1 MISHDAGRCYN
12 PRLVFLDRKKFMS
25 NYDAESLIRS
35 PEYQAELAAQR
46 SFMTRVYGWM
56 TIGLLVTAFTALV
69 VASSPE
75 LIKTIYGSGGIWIL
89 IIAELGIALGFGW
102 ALRVVP
108 VPVAAAMFLVY
119 SVLTGA
125 TLSIVLLIYTA
136 SSVAATFFITA
147 GMFAGISVYGYVT
160 KRSLAS
166 VGSFCIMGLWGLII
180 ASVVN
185 MFLRSDGMSWMISF
199 IGVIVFTG
207 LTAYDTQR
215 FKQAYAEGQTGSEM
229 NRKIA
234 LLGAFSLYLDFVNL
248 FIYMLRFMGNRR
260 S

>member
-1 MISHDAGRCYN
+1 
-12 PRLVFLDRKKFMS
+12 MS
-25 NYDAESLIRS
+25 NYDAESLVRS

-46 SFMTRVYGWM
+46 TFMARVYGWM
-56 TIGLLVTAFTALV
+56 TVGLLVTAFTSLV

-75 LIKTIYGSGGIWIL
+75 LIQTLYVSGGIWIL
-89 IIAELGIALGFGW
+89 VIAELGIALGFGW

-108 VPVAAAMFLVY
+108 VPLAAAMFLVY

-125 TLSIVLLIYTA
+125 TLSILLLVYTL

-147 GMFAGISVYGYVT
+147 GMFAGISAFGYVT
-160 KRSLAS
+160 KRDLTSI
-166 VGSFCIMGLWGLII
+166 GSFCIMGLWGLII

-185 MFLRSDGMSWMISF
+185 IFLQSNGMSWLISF

-207 LTAYDTQR
+207 LTAYDTQK
-215 FKQAYAEGQTGSEM
+215 FKQSYAVGESGSAM

-234 LLGAFSLYLDFVNL
+234 LLGAFALYLDFVNL

-260 S
+260 N

>member
-1 MISHDAGRCYN
+1 
-12 PRLVFLDRKKFMS
+12 MS
-25 NYDAESLIRS
+25 YYDADSLVRS

-69 VASSPE
+69 VASTPE
-75 LIKTIYGSGGIWIL
+75 LVKTIYVSGGFWIL
-89 IIAELGIALGFGW
+89 IIAELVIALGFGF
-102 ALRVVP
+102 ALRSVP
-108 VPVAAAMFLVY
+108 VPVAAAMFIVY

-147 GMFAGISVYGYVT
+147 GMFAGISAYGYVT
-160 KRSLAS
+160 KRSLDS
-166 VGSFCIMGLWGLII
+166 IGSFCIMGLWGLII

-185 MFLRSDGMSWMISF
+185 IFLRSDGMSWIISI
-199 IGVIVFTG
+199 IGVVVFTG
-207 LTAYDTQR
+207 LTAYDTQK
-215 FKQAYAEGQTGSEM
+215 FKQAYAVGETGSAM

-234 LLGAFSLYLDFVNL
+234 LLGAFALYLDFVNL
-248 FIYMLRFMGNRR
+248 FIYLLRFLGTRR
-260 S
+260 D

>member
-1 MISHDAGRCYN
+1 
-12 PRLVFLDRKKFMS
+12 MS
-25 NYDAESLIRS
+25 NYDADSLLRS

-46 SFMTRVYGWM
+46 SFMARVYGWM

-75 LIKTIYGSGGIWIL
+75 LVKTIYVSGGIWVL
-89 IIAELGIALGFGW
+89 VIAELAIAFGFGF

-108 VPVAAAMFLVY
+108 VPLAAAMFLVY

-125 TLSIVLLIYTA
+125 TLSLVLLVYTA

-147 GMFAGISVYGYVT
+147 GMFAGISAYGYVT
-160 KRSLAS
+160 KRSLDS
-166 VGSFCIMGLWGLII
+166 IGSFCIMGLWGLII

-185 MFLRSDGMSWMISF
+185 IFLHSNGMSWLISF
-199 IGVIVFTG
+199 VGVVVFTG
-207 LTAYDTQR
+207 LTAYDTQK

-234 LLGAFSLYLDFVNL
+234 LMGAFSLYLDFVNL
-248 FIYMLRFMGNRR
+248 FIYLLRFMGNRR
-260 S
+260 D